1 VLEYANPIAVSV
13 PETANLTDPV
23 FDNARVHPDAAA
35 FSVQTDGRWRT
46 VTAREFA
53 EQVVSVAKGLI
64 AMGVDAG
71 DRVGLMARTC
81 YEWTL
86 LDYAIWSAGAI
97 TVPVYETSSAEQV
110 AWYLTDSQAVAVV
123 VETGDH
129 ATIVEAARSSC
140 PALRHVWR
148 IDSDAVGTLTG
159 AGRDVPDG
167 AVAER
172 RATLSGSTVATLIYT
187 SGTTG
192 HPKGC
197 ELTHGNF
204 RFDIEAVAVGAPQLW
219 SEPSSTLLFLP
230 LAHIFARLIQ
240 CFCVT
245 KRVRMGHTADVA
257 NLLPDLAAFQPT
269 FILSVPRV
277 FEKVY
282 NTAKRKA
289 HAENA
294 VKGRI
299 FDAAEAVAAAYSR
312 ALDRGGRD
320 VLLLR
325 APHLLFDRL
334 VYGKLRAA
342 LGGHV
347 RYAVSGGAPLGARLG
362 HFYRGIGVLVLEG
375 YGLTETTAGA
385 TLSTPDHVRIGTVGR
400 AVPGTVIRIAPDGEV
415 LIKGGHVFIGYW
427 RNDEATREVLT
438 DDGWFHTGDLGALDR
453 DGYLAI
459 TGRKKEIIV
468 TASGKNV
475 APAQLE
481 DRLRAHPLIGQCM
494 VVGDRRPFIGL
505 LVTIDPE
512 AFPLWKA
519 DHGKDEAA
527 TVADLRDDSDLLVEI
542 DQAVTEANKAVS
554 HAEAIKKFRILP
566 TDFTEGGGQLT
577 PTLKLKR
584 NVIVKE
590 EEAEIA
596 ALYS

>member
-1 VLEYANPIAVSV
+1 MAVSV

-53 EQVVSVAKGLI
+53 EQVVAVAKGLI

-97 TVPVYETSSAEQV
+97 TVPVYETSSGEQV
-110 AWYLTDSQAVAVV
+110 AWYLADSQAVAVV

-129 ATIVEAARSSC
+129 ATIVEAAQPSC

-148 IDSDAVGTLTG
+148 IDSDSVGTLTG

-204 RFDIEAVAVGAPQLW
+204 LFDIEAVAVGAPQLW
-219 SEPSSTLLFLP
+219 SGPSSTLLFLP

-289 HAENA
+289 HAVRQRQEQQGGA
-294 VKGRI
+294 RLAPQLRG
-299 FDAAEAVAAAYSR
+299 A
-312 ALDRGGRD
+312 DR
-320 VLLLR
+320 
-325 APHLLFDRL
+325 DRL
-334 VYGKLRAA
+334 DVEPEVAVGEFAA
-342 LGGHV
+342 LGVSRRTRGVDERGHGAAGQGGPALGHRAVGDVPAGTGQRADGIRVDPPDMAQRRTAGLGGLNDGGMVAGLHDHGHGLGVGEVPGHLLPRRGLVDRHSDGAGRPDRVVQQRPLVAGASHQPDPVAGVHSHGDQSLGDRDDLLGELAGGHRAPATVGLDAEGRGVGMDAGVVEHWVGQV
-347 RYAVSGGAPLGARLG
+347 RRLRYGHGYWVGVLQHGHSSALRRVGRPVAVDRGPVETVARGKQGRRAAGARP
-362 HFYRGIGVLVLEG
+362 R
-375 YGLTETTAGA
+375 
-385 TLSTPDHVRIGTVGR
+385 
-400 AVPGTVIRIAPDGEV
+400 
-415 LIKGGHVFIGYW
+415 
-427 RNDEATREVLT
+427 
-438 DDGWFHTGDLGALDR
+438 
-453 DGYLAI
+453 
-459 TGRKKEIIV
+459 
-468 TASGKNV
+468 
-475 APAQLE
+475 
-481 DRLRAHPLIGQCM
+481 C
-494 VVGDRRPFIGL
+494 
-505 LVTIDPE
+505 
-512 AFPLWKA
+512 
-519 DHGKDEAA
+519 
-527 TVADLRDDSDLLVEI
+527 
-542 DQAVTEANKAVS
+542 
-554 HAEAIKKFRILP
+554 
-566 TDFTEGGGQLT
+566 
-577 PTLKLKR
+577 
-584 NVIVKE
+584 
-590 EEAEIA
+590 A
-596 ALYS
+596 ALGQ